1 MITPTVGRQVWF
13 WPSKEKVVEM
23 QPAFDRTQPM
33 AATVTWVWDDR
44 RVNLAVLDQ
53 NAKPYPMI
61 GVTLLQD
68 DDKPKPDES
77 YAEWMPYQK
86 GQAAKAEAD
95 KAERQ

>member
-13 WPSKEKVVEM
+13 WPSKDKVAEM

-61 GVTLLQD
+61 GVKLLQEGD
-68 DDKPKPDES
+68 APAEGES